1 MFIPNSCE
9 ILLLWD
15 LNGGRWPLWKLYYCV
30 YRGKIQGFLGGTVV
44 KNTLGNDASLKARDA
59 SLIPELG

>member
-9 ILLLWD
+9 ILLLQY
-15 LNGGRWPLWKLYYCV
+15 LNGGRWPFWKLYYCV
-30 YRGKIQGFLGGTVV
+30 DKGKTYGFLGGTVV
-44 KNTLGNDASLKARDA
+44 KNPLGTDTSLKARDV